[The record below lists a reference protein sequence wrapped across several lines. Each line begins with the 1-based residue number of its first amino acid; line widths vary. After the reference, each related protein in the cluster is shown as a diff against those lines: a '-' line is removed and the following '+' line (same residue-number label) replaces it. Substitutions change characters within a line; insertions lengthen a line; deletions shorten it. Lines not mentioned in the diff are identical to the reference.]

1 MKCSFAVDKLTKF
14 NKARC
19 IVSEKDTDPV
29 IGGEFIIILEP
40 FDSWG
45 EPMYY
50 WSKKDDGTYEVEGEG
65 YIITHDFDAAIRRHK
80 ERVSKTWGN
89 IPVKWVEKKS
99 TEVA

>member
-19 IVSEKDTDPV
+19 IISEKDIDPA
-29 IGGEFIIILEP
+29 IGGEFIVILEP

-50 WSKKDDGTYEVEGEG
+50 WSKNADGTYTVEGEG
-65 YIITHDFDAAIRRHK
+65 YIITHDFEEAKRKHRAS
-80 ERVSKTWGN
+80 VSKEWGD
-89 IPVKWVEKKS
+89 IPVKWVEKES
-99 TEVA
+99 VEVA